1 MGAEGSDFTFN
12 AGARRAK
19 PMLLRFADGEHAV
32 PAWVVAEMGEA
43 TLLAIAADL
52 AQHTFE
58 EFSTS
63 FSRQIAS
70 ERMERIQSSFV
81 AAHFGV
87 IKQ

>member
-19 PMLLRFADGEHAV
+19 PMRLLFADGEHAV
-32 PAWVVAEMGEA
+32 PGWVVAEMGEQ

-63 FSRQIAS
+63 FSRQLAS
-70 ERMERIQSSFV
+70 ERLGGFQDSFI
-81 AAHFGV
+81 AAHFGRLPS
-87 IKQ
+87 